1 MPSTPTEATPI
12 DAPEVP
18 GSPVADGGAEP
29 ASIRVRAAR
38 GTLVNAAFM
47 VGLQTLGLLKGFVIA
62 AFLTKSEYGV
72 WGLLVI
78 SIGTLGWLK
87 EVGISDKYVQQ
98 DEEDQESA
106 YQKAFTIDLFAN
118 LALALLMVLAL
129 PLFALAYGHWEI
141 VVPGLLLVSTV
152 PALSFKTPTWVFYR
166 QMRYGR
172 QRLLESVDPVV
183 SFTLMIVLAI
193 AGFGYWALVI
203 GFVVG
208 VWAGGLAGV
217 LASPYPLRIRWER
230 ETGREYF
237 RFSWPIFVASAS
249 GLLIPQLSMLLASRK
264 LGLAGAG
271 IISLAGTV
279 GVYAN
284 KIDELVTWTLYPAIC
299 RVKDRTELLYEAFVK
314 SNRLALMW
322 GMPFGAGVAIFAEDL
337 VRYGLGEQWRPAIA
351 ILQVFGISAAINH
364 IGFNWTAFFSARG
377 KTRPMAVAGPVALAA
392 FLLFA
397 VPLLLVFGLDGFGWG
412 ILSMTFVNLA
422 VRGYFLSKLFDGF
435 QILLHAGRAIAPTVP
450 AVLITLA
457 VRAAV
462 PTESLATSLAELG
475 LYLLVTL
482 AGTWLFERRLLR
494 EAFAYVRGQAQPGV
508 ATAA

>member
-1 MPSTPTEATPI
+1 MSTTPTEAPPLDPPPT
-12 DAPEVP
+12 
-18 GSPVADGGAEP
+18 DGATEQ
-29 ASIRVRAAR
+29 SLRTRAAR
-38 GTLVNAAFM
+38 GTLINAGFM

-78 SIGTLGWLK
+78 SLGTLTWLK

-98 DEEDQESA
+98 DEADQEVA
-106 YQKAFTIDLFAN
+106 FQKAFTVDLISN
-118 LALALLMVLAL
+118 LALTALMLVAL
-129 PLFALAYGHWEI
+129 PLFALAYGQWKI
-141 VVPGLLLVSTV
+141 LVPGLLIVATI
-152 PALSFKTPTWVFYR
+152 PITSFKTPGWIFYR
-166 QMRYGR
+166 QMRYAR
-172 QRLLESVDPVV
+172 QRALEAADPVV
-183 SFTLMIVLAI
+183 SLLITIGLAI
-193 AGFGYWALVI
+193 AGLGYWALII
-203 GFVVG
+203 GYV
-208 VWAGGLAGV
+208 AGV
-217 LASPYPLRIRWER
+217 CAGALASVLVSPYPLKTRIDRK
-230 ETGREYF
+230 TAREYF
-237 RFSWPIFVASAS
+237 SFSWPVFVASAS
-249 GLLIPQLSMLLASRK
+249 GLMIPQLSMLAASRK

-271 IISLAGTV
+271 VISLAGTV

-337 VRYGLGEQWRPAIA
+337 VRYGLGERWRPAIG
-351 ILQVFGISAAINH
+351 ILQVFGISAALNH

-377 KTRPMAVAGPVALAA
+377 NTRPMAVAGPIALVA

-397 VPLLLVFGLDGFGWG
+397 LPLLLLYGLDGFGWG
-412 ILSMTFVNLA
+412 IVSMTVVNLA
-422 VRGYFLSKLFDGF
+422 VRGYFLSKLFNGF

-462 PTESLATSLAELG
+462 TSESLAISLAELA

-482 AGTWLFERRLLR
+482 GATWVFERRLLR
-494 EAFAYVRGQAQPGV
+494 EAFAYVRGQARPSV
-508 ATAA
+508 AAAA